1 MFQLRVYSKNAAN
14 HNIVYI
20 IYFFCTCGSSHPN
33 MFFLWE
39 LVLRNLNQKK
49 NIPRTIKHRW
59 WQRKRQ
65 TVLIIEVTTPPTSR
79 FRFGY
84 HMTLVKKIWA
94 HWLIGGPLPFFFGGG
109 GGLRIEKPAHQPKW
123 LFEGIFSDGS
133 MSSGSSWNRYSFPL
147 PERSWAWVLNT
158 YICIHEKCINTSIIQ
173 RQRHR
178 QRQISGLTK
187 KTFFTVTKVH
197 IFVHVY
203 VFVYCLRQT

>member
-1 MFQLRVYSKNAAN
+1 MWIQSSQHVFSLRTGVEKPQPKEKHSKDNKASVVAAKTPN
-14 HNIVYI
+14 RAHHRSHHPSHVEVSLWVPHDL
-20 IYFFCTCGSSHPN
+20 GQEDMSS
-33 MFFLWE
+33 
-39 LVLRNLNQKK
+39 
-49 NIPRTIKHRW
+49 
-59 WQRKRQ
+59 
-65 TVLIIEVTTPPTSR
+65 LIDWRSLT
-79 FRFGY
+79 
-84 HMTLVKKIWA
+84 
-94 HWLIGGPLPFFFGGG
+94 FFFWGG